1 MYFMFKKCFIFE
13 NYVGVKMEIYNAKSL
28 DTFSRSAYNMER
40 SKQME
45 ALPSEQAL
53 LRTWLLGH
61 TKSKLS

>member
-53 LRTWLLGH
+53 LRT
-61 TKSKLS
+61 